1 MEHKNDGP
9 LAGSPATKGPRLRRK
24 LQKCVSRQQSSIS
37 RRFGSSASRHGTPSE
52 NKGTPPPA
60 PAPPPPAPQ
69 LRPFPAPVETQ
80 RDTPPA
86 RSVRFYERDPPFGPL
101 EHLENRA
108 YVVPEFSHLVART
121 PPRRPSFGSDSPPH
135 SAPIMRRR
143 AKTPIF
149 SIGQLEGFSP
159 PNSAGGRTS
168 SVDLIAEQ
176 YQAVLESRGSSVY
189 SDNYSE
195 PALSPPPS
203 DDDEPPTLSRR
214 RRSVS
219 CLQCEPHL
227 RSTARM
233 AEAPDPSPV
242 SEDGTLVSFQ
252 DETVYFKPVSFS
264 PGPESPTP
272 TWGRGDSGPGAAEE
286 TPLDDNVSLQICLD
300 LLTRELSAALAGRP
314 CRPAGMG
321 TSALQVWAM
330 IEAYERLRDQMAELS
345 ASNAQ
350 ARALE
355 GMFDLWLRALA
366 SIHESMTG
374 SGGGGGHDTG
384 PEMGAEEL
392 D

>member
-1 MEHKNDGP
+1 MDHGNDGP
-9 LAGSPATKGPRLRRK
+9 LAAAPATKGPRLRRK
-24 LQKCVSRQQSSIS
+24 LQKCVTRQQSSIS
-37 RRFGSSASRHGTPSE
+37 RRFGSRHGTPSE
-52 NKGTPPPA
+52 NRATPPPA
-60 PAPPPPAPQ
+60 PAPSPPQVRPHPAPIESQ
-69 LRPFPAPVETQ
+69 P
-80 RDTPPA
+80 TP

-101 EHLENRA
+101 ERLENRA
-108 YVVPEFSHLVART
+108 YIVPEFSHLVART
-121 PPRRPSFGSDSPPH
+121 PPRRPSSGSDSPPH

-159 PNSAGGRTS
+159 PTSAGGRTS

-189 SDNYSE
+189 SDNFSE
-195 PALSPPPS
+195 PALSPPPT
-203 DDDEPPTLSRR
+203 DDDEPPTFGRR
-214 RRSVS
+214 RRSAS
-219 CLQCEPHL
+219 CLQCEPHM
-227 RSTARM
+227 RGSARM
-233 AEAPDPSPV
+233 ADAPDPSPV
-242 SEDGTLVSFQ
+242 SDDGTLVSFQ

-272 TWGRGDSGPGAAEE
+272 PWGRNNTADAPEE
-286 TPLDDNVSLQICLD
+286 TAPLDDNVSLQICLD

-314 CRPAGMG
+314 CRPAAVG

-345 ASNAQ
+345 GSNAQ

-355 GMFDLWLRALA
+355 RMFDLWLRALG

-374 SGGGGGHDTG
+374 GGGGGGHG
-384 PEMGAEEL
+384 PEIGAGERE
-392 D
+392 